1 MARLLTRLIRGAVPA
16 LALILLAPAAQA
28 DTFPSKQ
35 TRIVVPYT
43 AGGGTDT
50 LTRLFAQKL
59 QENWSQPVIVE
70 NRAGASGI
78 LGSETIARSAPDGY
92 NLLMTVAAH
101 VINPSTTLKM
111 PYDALADF
119 TPITLVAA
127 SPWVIVVN
135 PDVPA
140 TNVREL
146 IALAKANP
154 RKLAFGSADPSSHLA
169 GEQFKA
175 MAGVDMLHVAYKG
188 AAPAVTDLM
197 GGHIQVSFVSV
208 LTAKTYYKSGKIR
221 VLGVA
226 GRNRSPALPDV
237 PTVTESG
244 LPGYVT
250 GAWYGLYGPAGLPA
264 AIAEQIH
271 AEVARIAAQPD
282 VKERLHQLGAEP
294 VASTPAEFAAFTREE
309 YDKFAQIVKAAGIK
323 PN

>member
-1 MARLLTRLIRGAVPA
+1 
-16 LALILLAPAAQA
+16 
-28 DTFPSKQ
+28 
-35 TRIVVPYT
+35 
-43 AGGGTDT
+43 
-50 LTRLFAQKL
+50 
-59 QENWSQPVIVE
+59 
-70 NRAGASGI
+70 
-78 LGSETIARSAPDGY
+78 
-92 NLLMTVAAH
+92 
-101 VINPSTTLKM
+101 
-111 PYDALADF
+111 
-119 TPITLVAA
+119 
-127 SPWVIVVN
+127 
-135 PDVPA
+135 
-140 TNVREL
+140 
-146 IALAKANP
+146 
-154 RKLAFGSADPSSHLA
+154 
-169 GEQFKA
+169 
-175 MAGVDMLHVAYKG
+175 MLHVAYKG